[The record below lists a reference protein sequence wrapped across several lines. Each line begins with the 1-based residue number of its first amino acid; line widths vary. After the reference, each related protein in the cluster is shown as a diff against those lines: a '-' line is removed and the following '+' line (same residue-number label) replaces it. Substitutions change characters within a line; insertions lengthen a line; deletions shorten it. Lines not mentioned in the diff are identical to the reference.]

1 MRSRH
6 ALRRK
11 LTLIVGILTLC
22 LAVVGTAG
30 ASGRHHHYRSRHSSV
45 RISTVRQ
52 SNRIVQAN
60 SNTVNVVARGGDA
73 TATCSPRNGNNTATA
88 NGTNGTAIA
97 ANVNVCVPVAIGGTA
112 IAVNT
117 GNITQRG
124 TNTATATNTAT
135 R

>member
-22 LAVVGTAG
+22 LAVIGTAG
-30 ASGRHHHYRSRHSSV
+30 ASSRHHHYSRHRSV
-45 RISTVRQ
+45 RITTVRQ

-60 SNTVNVVARGGDA
+60 SNTVNVVAVGGSA
-73 TATCSPRNGNNTATA
+73 TATCNPTNGNNTATG
-88 NGTNGTAIA
+88 GTLAVA

-117 GNITQRG
+117 GNISQTA
-124 TNTATATNTAT
+124 TNTATATNTS

>member
-1 MRSRH
+1 MSHRH

-30 ASGRHHHYRSRHSSV
+30 ASGRHHHRSRHSSV
-45 RISTVRQ
+45 RISNVRQ
-52 SNRIVQAN
+52 SNRIVQSN
-60 SNTVNVVARGGDA
+60 SNQVNIVAVGGSA
-73 TATCSPRNGNNTATA
+73 TATCSPTNGNNTATA
-88 NGTNGTAIA
+88 TGAGGIAVA
-97 ANVNVCVPVAIGGTA
+97 ANVNFCAPTAQGGDA
-112 IAVNT
+112 AAVNT
-117 GNITQRG
+117 GNITQTG

>member
-1 MRSRH
+1 MSHRH
-6 ALRRK
+6 VLRRK
-11 LTLIVGILTLC
+11 FTLIAGILTLC
-22 LAVVGTAG
+22 LAVVGTSSAH
-30 ASGRHHHYRSRHSSV
+30 GRYHHSSRHSSV

-60 SNTVNVVARGGDA
+60 SNQVNVVARGGDA
-73 TATCSPRNGNNTATA
+73 TATCSPRNGNNTATGGA
-88 NGTNGTAIA
+88 LAIA

-117 GNITQRG
+117 GNITQSG

>member
-22 LAVVGTAG
+22 LAVVGTTSAH
-30 ASGRHHHYRSRHSSV
+30 GRAHHARARHVSV
-45 RISTVRQ
+45 RTVRQ
-52 SNRIVQAN
+52 SNTILQAN
-60 SNTVNVVARGGDA
+60 RNTVNVVARGGDA
-73 TATCSPRNGNNTATA
+73 TATCNPTNGNNTATA

>member
-1 MRSRH
+1 MSHRH
-6 ALRRK
+6 VLRRK
-11 LTLIVGILTLC
+11 FTLIAGILTLC
-22 LAVVGTAG
+22 LAVVGTSSAH
-30 ASGRHHHYRSRHSSV
+30 GRYHHSSRHSSV

>member
-1 MRSRH
+1 MSARH
-6 ALRRK
+6 AIRRK

-60 SNTVNVVARGGDA
+60 SNQVNIVAVGGSA
-73 TATCSPRNGNNTATA
+73 TATCSPTNGNNTATA

-97 ANVNVCVPVAIGGTA
+97 ANVNFCAPTAQGGNA
-112 IAVNT
+112 AAVNT
-117 GNITQRG
+117 GTINQTG